1 MSLEKI
7 YIVRHGVSL
16 PLNRLALTYKTHT
29 GLPPK
34 FRTTW
39 TVDNKGNY
47 QSHIPSPTGIPADP
61 PLTSHGIEQA
71 AELAAHLATLTP
83 AVEAVYSSPY
93 YRCLQTID
101 PFVKRQAAA
110 AAAGT
115 LPARAAD
122 TVRVRGEHG
131 VCEWFGAAPFAHPQP
146 ADAAELSGL
155 FPAYD
160 TEYVSPVRPRER
172 GETYAQLVAR
182 VRAAMSALIR
192 RCDKEGRRSVVVCSH
207 AAVIIVLGRVLT
219 GQYPDEMDHEDFKA
233 FTCGLSVY
241 ARGGGDKESSDGEPD
256 TVGNWICEKNSDCSF
271 LSGGEERGWK
281 FAGDESFPGTG
292 SMSQDDVIEPKL

>member
-7 YIVRHGVSL
+7 YIVRHG
-16 PLNRLALTYKTHT
+16 
-29 GLPPK
+29 

-131 VCEWFGAAPFAHPQP
+131 VCEWFGAAPFAHPRP
-146 ADAAELSGL
+146 ANATELRSL

-160 TEYVSPVRPRER
+160 TEYVSPVQPRER

-192 RCDKEGRRSVVVCSH
+192 RCDEEGRRSVVVCSH

-219 GQYPDEMDHEDFKA
+219 GQYPDEMDTEDFKA

-241 ARGGGDKESSDGEPD
+241 ARGGGVKESSDGEPD
-256 TVGNWICEKNSDCSF
+256 TVGSWICEKNSDCSF

>member
-7 YIVRHGVSL
+7 YIVRHG
-16 PLNRLALTYKTHT
+16 
-29 GLPPK
+29 

-115 LPARAAD
+115 LPRRAGAPGGAAGRAGGGNPAPARRRHGARARRARR
-122 TVRVRGEHG
+122 VRV
-131 VCEWFGAAPFAHPQP
+131 
-146 ADAAELSGL
+146 
-155 FPAYD
+155 
-160 TEYVSPVRPRER
+160 PRER

-192 RCDKEGRRSVVVCSH
+192 RCDEEGRRSVVICSH

-219 GQYPDEMDHEDFKA
+219 GQYPDEMDTEDFKA

-241 ARGGGDKESSDGEPD
+241 ARGGGVKESSDGEPD
-256 TVGNWICEKNSDCSF
+256 TVGSWICEKNSDCSF

>member
-7 YIVRHGVSL
+7 YIVRHG
-16 PLNRLALTYKTHT
+16 
-29 GLPPK
+29 
-34 FRTTW
+34 FRTAW
-39 TVDNKGNY
+39 TVDNEGNY
-47 QSHIPSPTGIPADP
+47 RSHIPSPTGIAADP
-61 PLTSHGIEQA
+61 PLTSHGIAQA
-71 AELAAHLATLTP
+71 EELAAHLATLTP

-101 PFVKRQAAA
+101 PFVRLQLAAA
-110 AAAGT
+110 SAGT
-115 LPARAAD
+115 LTSRAAD
-122 TVRVRGEHG
+122 TVRIRGEHG
-131 VCEWFGAAPFAHPQP
+131 VCEWFGAAPFEHPQP
-146 ADAAELSGL
+146 ADAAELRGL

-160 TEYVSPVRPRER
+160 ADFVSPVKPRVH

-182 VRAAMSALIR
+182 VRAAMQALIR
-192 RCDKEGRRSVVVCSH
+192 RCDDEGRRSVVICSH

-219 GQYPDEMDHEDFKA
+219 GQHPDEMDTEDFKA

-241 ARGGGDKESSDGEPD
+241 ARGRGAEGKNTDGKSDN
-256 TVGNWICEKNSDCSF
+256 VGNWICERNSDCSF

-292 SMSQDDVIEPKL
+292 SMSQDDPVESKL